1 MLFAERERERE
12 RREMD
17 HPTVLRNKFW
27 FVFFALFVFWY
38 FLLYGF
44 DWSSLPGLTSI
55 SINLDKSI
63 QSLSLRSQQQISV
76 DDDNNI
82 VKDDVIIKTADFDVN
97 TSDDAVVTSGAGGD
111 STEILV
117 PEIKQERSVNSSCS
131 NNDDEDIEGDENDT
145 CRGRYIYVH
154 DLPRRYNQDLLK
166 QCKLFSKWNDMC
178 PSLTNMGLG
187 PELGNPQRVFL
198 NRGWFNTQQ
207 FNLEVIFHNR
217 MKQYD
222 CLTNDS
228 SKASAIY
235 VPYYA
240 GLDVSRYLWSPY
252 NGSVKDSDSLD
263 LVKWLRSKP
272 EWGRRRMWGKD
283 HFLVAGRIT
292 WDFRRGISEED
303 DPGWGNNLMRLPESE
318 NMTMLTIESSP
329 WHRND
334 FAIPYPTY
342 FHPSTDEDVLLWQN
356 KIRRQKRRTLFCF
369 AGAPRPNMVDSI
381 RDEIMAQCEEAAS
394 RRRKCRLLECKND
407 KNKCNK
413 PVYLMKLFQTS
424 TFCLQ
429 PSGDSFTRRSTFDS
443 ILAGCIPV
451 FFTPASAYV
460 QYLWHLPNKDFSK
473 YSVLIPED
481 DVKKKNV
488 SIEDVLSRIPR
499 SKVSDMREEV
509 IKLIPNVI
517 YADPRSKL
525 HKFKDAFDLTV
536 EGVIRRVETL
546 KKEIKEGGSAT
557 NFDEESSWKYYTF
570 GTVDEHE
577 WDSFFLRTPRDRY

>member
-1 MLFAERERERE
+1 MTRHR
-12 RREMD
+12 
-17 HPTVLRNKFW
+17 FW
-27 FVFFALFVFWY
+27 FVFFSLFVFWY

-44 DWSSLPGLTSI
+44 DWSSLPGLTSTTI
-55 SINLDKSI
+55 NVDNSINSLSMRSQLMSRDDGDDDLKHGVSDFNDSMSTASTNTSAGGPTNIVLDK
-63 QSLSLRSQQQISV
+63 QEQEKERSAKENPSSS
-76 DDDNNI
+76 DDN
-82 VKDDVIIKTADFDVN
+82 
-97 TSDDAVVTSGAGGD
+97 
-111 STEILV
+111 
-117 PEIKQERSVNSSCS
+117 
-131 NNDDEDIEGDENDT
+131 DENDK

-154 DLPRRYNQDLLK
+154 DLPSRYNQDLLK
-166 QCKLFSKWNDMC
+166 QCKLFSKWSDMC

-222 CLTNDS
+222 CLTNNS
-228 SKASAIY
+228 SKATAIY

-240 GLDVSRYLWSPY
+240 GLDVSRYLWSPC
-252 NGSVKDSDSLD
+252 NVSVKDADSLD
-263 LVKWLRSKP
+263 LVKWLKSKP
-272 EWGRRRMWGKD
+272 EWKRRRMWGKD
-283 HFLVAGRIT
+283 HFIVAGRIT
-292 WDFRRGISEED
+292 WDFRRGNNGDND

-329 WHRND
+329 WHKND

-342 FHPSTDEDVLLWQN
+342 FHPSSDADVSLWQN
-356 KIRRQKRRTLFCF
+356 KIRRQKRRTLFSF
-369 AGAPRPNMVDSI
+369 AGAPRPNMLDSI
-381 RDEIMAQCEEAAS
+381 RDELMAQCEES
-394 RRRKCRLLECKND
+394 SKRRKCRLLECTNE

-413 PVYLMKLFQTS
+413 PVYLMKLFQS
-424 TFCLQ
+424 SIFCLQ

-460 QYLWHLPNKDFSK
+460 QYLWHLPSKEFSK
-473 YSVLIPED
+473 YSVLISED
-481 DVKKKNV
+481 DVKNKNV
-488 SIEDVLSRIPR
+488 SIEDVLSRIPK
-499 SKVSDMREEV
+499 SKVTAMREEV

-525 HKFKDAFDLTV
+525 QKFKDAFDLTV
-536 EGVIRRVETL
+536 EGIIRRIEKL
-546 KKEIKEGGSAT
+546 SKEIEEGGDSS

-570 GTVDEHE
+570 GTVDEHA
-577 WDSFFLRTPRDRY
+577 WDSFFLRTARDRY

>member
-1 MLFAERERERE
+1 
-12 RREMD
+12 MD

>member
-1 MLFAERERERE
+1 
-12 RREMD
+12 MD
-17 HPTVLRNKFW
+17 HTTMTRNRFW
-27 FVFFALFVFWY
+27 FVCFSLFVFWY

-44 DWSSLPGLTSI
+44 DWSSLPGLTST
-55 SINLDKSI
+55 SINVDNSI
-63 QSLSLRSQQQISV
+63 NSLSLRSQLMSH
-76 DDDNNI
+76 DDDRKHNESDFGNNMSTASTNTSAGGPTNI
-82 VKDDVIIKTADFDVN
+82 VLDKQEQEKEISAIGNSTC
-97 TSDDAVVTSGAGGD
+97 SDDD
-111 STEILV
+111 
-117 PEIKQERSVNSSCS
+117 
-131 NNDDEDIEGDENDT
+131 DENDK

-154 DLPRRYNQDLLK
+154 DLPSRYNLDLLK
-166 QCKLFSKWNDMC
+166 QCKLFSKWSDMC
-178 PSLTNMGLG
+178 PSLTNVGLG

-222 CLTNDS
+222 CLTNNS

-252 NGSVKDSDSLD
+252 NASVKDADSLD
-263 LVKWLRSKP
+263 LVKWLKSKP
-272 EWGRRRMWGKD
+272 EWKRRRMWGKD
-283 HFLVAGRIT
+283 HFIVAGRIT
-292 WDFRRGISEED
+292 WDFRRGNNGDND

-329 WHRND
+329 WHKND

-342 FHPSTDEDVLLWQN
+342 FHPSSDDDVIIWQN

-381 RDEIMAQCEEAAS
+381 RDELMAQCEES
-394 RRRKCRLLECKND
+394 SKRRKCGLLECTNE

-413 PVYLMKLFQTS
+413 PVYLMKLFQSS

-460 QYLWHLPNKDFSK
+460 QYLWHLPNKEFNK
-473 YSVLIPED
+473 YSVLISED
-481 DVKKKNV
+481 DVKNKNV
-488 SIEDVLSRIPR
+488 SIEDVLSRIPK
-499 SKVSDMREEV
+499 SKVTAMREEV

-525 HKFKDAFDLTV
+525 QKFKDAFDLTV
-536 EGVIRRVETL
+536 KGVIGRVEKL
-546 KKEIKEGGSAT
+546 RKEIEEGNST

-577 WDSFFLRTPRDRY
+577 WDSFFLRTARDRY

>member
-1 MLFAERERERE
+1 
-12 RREMD
+12 MD
-17 HPTVLRNKFW
+17 HTTMTRHRFW
-27 FVFFALFVFWY
+27 FVFFSLFVFWY

-44 DWSSLPGLTSI
+44 DWSSLPGLTSTT
-55 SINLDKSI
+55 IN
-63 QSLSLRSQQQISV
+63 V
-76 DDDNNI
+76 DN
-82 VKDDVIIKTADFDVN
+82 
-97 TSDDAVVTSGAGGD
+97 
-111 STEILV
+111 
-117 PEIKQERSVNSSCS
+117 SVNSLSMRS
-131 NNDDEDIEGDENDT
+131 QLMSHDDDDDDLKHSVSDFDDNMSTASTNTNTNTSAGGPTNIVLDKQEQEKERSAKGNPSSSDDNDENDK

-154 DLPRRYNQDLLK
+154 DLPSRYNQDLLK
-166 QCKLFSKWNDMC
+166 QCKLFSKWSDMC

-222 CLTNDS
+222 CLTNNS
-228 SKASAIY
+228 SKATAIY

-240 GLDVSRYLWSPY
+240 GLDVSRYLWSPC
-252 NGSVKDSDSLD
+252 NVSVKDADSLD
-263 LVKWLRSKP
+263 LVKWLKSKP
-272 EWGRRRMWGKD
+272 EWKRRRMWGKD
-283 HFLVAGRIT
+283 HFIVAGRIT
-292 WDFRRGISEED
+292 WDFRRGNNGD
-303 DPGWGNNLMRLPESE
+303 NDYPGWGNNLMRLPESE

-329 WHRND
+329 WHKND

-342 FHPSTDEDVLLWQN
+342 FHPSLDHDVSLWQN
-356 KIRRQKRRTLFCF
+356 KIRRQKRRTLFSF

-381 RDEIMAQCEEAAS
+381 RDELMAQCEES
-394 RRRKCRLLECKND
+394 SKRRKCRLLECTNE

-413 PVYLMKLFQTS
+413 PVYLMKLFQS
-424 TFCLQ
+424 SIFCLQ

-460 QYLWHLPNKDFSK
+460 QYLWHLPSKEFSK
-473 YSVLIPED
+473 YSVLISED
-481 DVKKKNV
+481 DVKNKNV
-488 SIEDVLSRIPR
+488 SIEDVLSRIPK
-499 SKVSDMREEV
+499 SKVTAMREEV

-525 HKFKDAFDLTV
+525 QKFKDAFDLTV
-536 EGVIRRVETL
+536 EGIIRRIEKL
-546 KKEIKEGGSAT
+546 SKEIEEGGDST

-577 WDSFFLRTPRDRY
+577 WDSFFLRTARDRY